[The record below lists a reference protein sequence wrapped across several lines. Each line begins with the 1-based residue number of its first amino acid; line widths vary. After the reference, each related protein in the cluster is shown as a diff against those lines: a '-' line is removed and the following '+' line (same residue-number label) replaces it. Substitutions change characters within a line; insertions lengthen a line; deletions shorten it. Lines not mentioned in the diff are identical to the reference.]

1 MDKDIVVGRVRKLL
15 NLSAS
20 ANEHEAVA
28 AAAKAQELLSKYNLK
43 MSEIPSHDQSAMK
56 AEESRVRVR
65 KRADEWMYV
74 LSDYTAKAFDC
85 DYYHT
90 SGVYGHMVFIGVG
103 ADSEVCA
110 WTYEYIYTQL
120 KRMVTKKYG
129 RLTKSNRL
137 KRESYLRAAVYSV
150 GERLLVTKKLN
161 KITSEALVPV
171 KRGAI
176 EALMPKDIREREFKA
191 VAADFSASIEGRRD
205 GETIPLSTPVP
216 ERDVA
221 SIL

>member
-15 NLSAS
+15 NLSTS
-20 ANEHEAVA
+20 TNEHEAVA

-43 MSEIPSHDQSAMK
+43 MSEIPNHDQSAMK

-65 KRADEWMYV
+65 KMADEWMYV

-150 GERLLVTKKLN
+150 GERLLATKKLN

-176 EALMPKDIREREFKA
+176 DALMPKDIRERAFRA
-191 VAADFSASIEGRRD
+191 VAADFSASIDGRRD
-205 GETIPLSTPVP
+205 GETIPLSTPAP

>member
-65 KRADEWMYV
+65 KRADEWMHV
-74 LSDYTAKAFDC
+74 LSIYTAKAFDC

-137 KRESYLRAAVYSV
+137 KRESYLRAAVCSV
-150 GERLLVTKKLN
+150 GERLLATKKLN

-176 EALMPKDIREREFKA
+176 DALMPKDIRERKFRA
-191 VAADFSASIEGRRD
+191 VAADFSASSDGRRD

>member
-20 ANEHEAVA
+20 ANEHEAIA

-65 KRADEWMYV
+65 KMADEWMYV

-150 GERLLVTKKLN
+150 GEWLLATKKLN

-176 EALMPKDIREREFKA
+176 DALMPKDIRERVFRA
-191 VAADFSASIEGRRD
+191 VAADFSASIDGRRD

>member
-103 ADSEVCA
+103 ADSEICA

-129 RLTKSNRL
+129 CLTKSNRL
-137 KRESYLRAAVYSV
+137 KRESYLRAVVYSV
-150 GERLLVTKKLN
+150 GERLLATKKLN

-176 EALMPKDIREREFKA
+176 DALMPKDIRDRAFRA
-191 VAADFSASIEGRRD
+191 VAADFSAAIDGRRD